1 MRHVVIIPYFSEPE
15 IDRYLRI
22 AARLREFPKQRVA
35 YEFMLAASPRI
46 EPSERLRAGFA
57 AIAPAR
63 HFQCPTKIFGY
74 PQGPTAMFWDCVDH
88 LNDIYQLDGG
98 FGLWLESDMIPVKP
112 DWISRLSDE
121 WQSARKK
128 PLIMGLHVPDV
139 AKKRFFRRSRPWV
152 KEHLNGGAC
161 YANDFVRHLPLEAR
175 EGVFDVRLWDFLK
188 DSEHV
193 IRTRQIAFST
203 VADARRD
210 SLHPERVLLHGF
222 LQDKDA
228 FLDACMDV
236 DLSETGSRLDAPAW
250 WDRCD
255 EAYQRFLLRF
265 VIRGRRAMLKA
276 TLLEQRRLER
286 EMTAAV
292 NSLRRAA

>member
-1 MRHVVIIPYFSEPE
+1 M
-15 IDRYLRI
+15 
-22 AARLREFPKQRVA
+22 
-35 YEFMLAASPRI
+35 
-46 EPSERLRAGFA
+46 
-57 AIAPAR
+57 
-63 HFQCPTKIFGY
+63 
-74 PQGPTAMFWDCVDH
+74 
-88 LNDIYQLDGG
+88 
-98 FGLWLESDMIPVKP
+98 
-112 DWISRLSDE
+112 
-121 WQSARKK
+121 
-128 PLIMGLHVPDV
+128 
-139 AKKRFFRRSRPWV
+139 

-188 DSEHV
+188 DSDQV

-236 DLSETGSRLDAPAW
+236 NLSETGSRLDAPAW

-265 VIRGRRAMLKA
+265 IIRGRRAMLKA
-276 TLLEQRRLER
+276 TLLEQRRRER
-286 EMTAAV
+286 EMTTAM

>member
-22 AARLREFPKQRVA
+22 AARLREFPKQKVA
-35 YEFMLAASPRI
+35 YEFLLAASPRI
-46 EPSERLRAGFA
+46 EPSERLREGFSS
-57 AIAPAR
+57 IAPAR

-88 LNDIYQLDGG
+88 LADAYQLDGG

-121 WQSARKK
+121 WASSETS
-128 PLIMGLHVPDV
+128 PLILGLHVPDV
-139 AKKRFFRRSRPWV
+139 EKRRFFRRSRPWV

-188 DSEHV
+188 HSDRV

-203 VADARRD
+203 VANATRD
-210 SLHPERVLLHGF
+210 SLDPERVLLHGF

-228 FLDACMDV
+228 FLDACLGV
-236 DLSETGSRLDAPAW
+236 DLSNAHSLPNQSPW
-250 WDRCD
+250 WERCD
-255 EAYQRFLLRF
+255 EAYQRFMVRF
-265 VIRGRRAMLKA
+265 IIRGRRAMLQA
-276 TLLEQRRLER
+276 TLLEQRRRER
-286 EMTAAV
+286 EMASTM
-292 NSLRRAA
+292 SGLRRAA